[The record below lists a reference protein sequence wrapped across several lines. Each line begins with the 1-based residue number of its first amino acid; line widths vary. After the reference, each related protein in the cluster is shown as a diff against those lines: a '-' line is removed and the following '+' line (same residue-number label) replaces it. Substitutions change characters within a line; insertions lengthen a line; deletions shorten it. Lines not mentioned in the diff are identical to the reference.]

1 MKLPTEKTKIATNN
15 PKNLII
21 FGLPK
26 VGKTTLVSK
35 LPKCLIV
42 DLESGT
48 DYVEAFSV
56 KPKNYKD
63 LFLLAK
69 ELKDN
74 PGQFEYLALDTI
86 TALEDLALPF
96 ANKLYRDTSMGKNW
110 DENEN
115 ILKLPNGAGYLYQRE
130 AVQTIIGWFQKVV
143 PNVILIGHVKETT
156 MSEEATEMNVKN
168 LDITGKLSRILPANS
183 DAIGYIYRNI
193 EDGKVM
199 INFGDDSS
207 VLTGARMPHLS
218 GKTLVLSEMNKET
231 GEITSYW
238 DRIYPDLNK
247 NNE

>member
-56 KPKNYKD
+56 KPKDYKD

-69 ELKDN
+69 ELKNN
-74 PGQFEYLALDTI
+74 PDQFEYIALDTI

-247 NNE
+247 K